1 MKRNTILSSQWYSIN
16 RLLKELRS
24 ESEECW
30 KKFKQK
36 YSFSQTPALIVFE
49 KGKCVSSVEWGK
61 DGLEMVCQWKNCWIG
76 SKWM

>member
-1 MKRNTILSSQWYSIN
+1 
-16 RLLKELRS
+16 LRS

-36 YSFSQTPALIVFE
+36 YSFSQTPALLVFE

-61 DGLEMVCQWKNCWIG
+61 DGLPVVKNLKIILD
-76 SKWM
+76 K